1 MGRSTDSNR
10 LYRWRTWSS
19 AVGENTLE
27 RATMNRS
34 LLSLQ
39 HVAGLSLVLG
49 ATLVPAAARSA
60 GDMSKAEAERRY
72 QRDAAV
78 CLSKRYTGDKDTC
91 MSDASTTRASRAP
104 PTLDLDPER
113 FARNAVMRCEPLRE
127 PDRSDCIARI
137 RGAGTTTGSVASG
150 GIYRELVTR
159 EVGVAPAASAA
170 SAPPPPPLPPLPLPT
185 PPPPPAPPAPDVA
198 PTSPPRTPP
207 ITPLVPSTAP
217 AKPAA

>member
-10 LYRWRTWSS
+10 LDPWRTWPL
-19 AVGENTLE
+19 AVGENTSE
-27 RATMNRS
+27 RVTMNRS
-34 LLSLQ
+34 RLLLH
-39 HVAGLSLVLG
+39 HVAGLSFVLA
-49 ATLVPAAARSA
+49 ATLVPAVAWSA

-78 CLSKRYTGDKDTC
+78 CLSKRYTGDKDNC
-91 MSDASTTRASRAP
+91 MSDASTTRATRTP

-127 PDRSDCIARI
+127 PDRGDCIARI

-170 SAPPPPPLPPLPLPT
+170 SAPPTPTPT
-185 PPPPPAPPAPDVA
+185 PPAPTPAPAPDVA
-198 PTSPPRTPP
+198 PTLPTSPSLKPTTKPP
-207 ITPLVPSTAP
+207 ALPTAP
-217 AKPAA
+217 A